1 MNIIR
6 YFQYIIF
13 YIAILI
19 SNAQCRAQH
28 TKEYKQE
35 QEPVRVLIPFVPGN
49 CHLCN
54 EQFYEKLKVL
64 DAKSIPYAFLL
75 SEDFSEDLDYIKKEY
90 KLNDFKGHQFILSTA
105 LFQKYYLP
113 PQTYALEFGTDS
125 HYKIYRNIDVLIED
139 VQLMRQKDT
148 LDLGSYKIK
157 KSASNL
163 LLNNKQQMYIQNCV
177 QTNTFD
183 FIDLRTGR
191 QQLKVSLTPQHLFNN
206 YLLNFKDSF
215 TAVSKLKE
223 VEAEG
228 IPKRDEFVL
237 FEYVKDSIYATSMHT
252 YIQSMKDSVL
262 RSFYTMNLY
271 KDGVYCGSR
280 AISDERLPDDYYIL
294 PKFHIYNNAAYFA
307 VVKMKLDK
315 DKANYFLAKFE
326 LENGTYQFKK
336 FLHFKVPP
344 IHKEV
349 GYQFIDLRFSDKYCM
364 TTIGNILYDLETE
377 QATSLFIPVNERFGF
392 SDLMNNCKGVN
403 ILIDHIKV
411 QYPKLL
417 ITFCSYDANGTA
429 TNKIL
434 NYNIENNTVEGRFQ
448 IPQVHSRFINSD
460 NSRFGYF
467 LWVPEKDNN
476 DYLVYKKLF

>member
-28 TKEYKQE
+28 TKEDKQE
-35 QEPVRVLIPFVPGN
+35 QEHVRVLIPFVPGN

-64 DAKSIPYAFLL
+64 DAKNIPYAFLL

-90 KLNDFKGHQFILSTA
+90 KLNDFKGNQFILSTA

-125 HYKIYRNIDVLIED
+125 NYKIYRNIDVLIED
-139 VQLMRQKDT
+139 VKLMRQKDT
-148 LDLGSYKIK
+148 LNLGSYKIK

-163 LLNNKQQMYIQNCV
+163 LLNNKQQMYVQNGV

-183 FIDLRTGR
+183 FLDLRTGR

-215 TAVSKLKE
+215 TAMSKLKE

-228 IPKRDEFVL
+228 IPKRDEFVH
-237 FEYVKDSIYATSMHT
+237 FEYVHDSIYVTSMHT
-252 YIQSMKDSVL
+252 YIQNMKDSVL

-294 PKFHIYNNAAYFA
+294 PKFHIYNNAAYFT
-307 VVKMKLDK
+307 VVKLKLDT
-315 DKANYFLAKFE
+315 DKPNYFLARFE
-326 LENGTYQFKK
+326 LENGTYQFQK
-336 FLHFKVPP
+336 FLRFTMPQ
-344 IHKEV
+344 IQKEV
-349 GYQFIDLRFSDKYCM
+349 GYQFLELRFSGKYFM
-364 TTIGNILYDLETE
+364 NAITNILYDLETG
-377 QATSLFIPVNERFGF
+377 QSSTLSIPVNEHFGYAN
-392 SDLMNNCKGVN
+392 LMSNYKGVN
-403 ILIDHIKV
+403 ILMWNINME
-411 QYPKLL
+411 YPNLL
-417 ITFCSYDANGTA
+417 ITYFSKDENGQSKNTLL
-429 TNKIL
+429 K
-434 NYNIENNTVEGRFQ
+434 YNIEHRNIEGEIQF
-448 IPQVHSRFINSD
+448 PESNSRFMRSD
-460 NSRFGYF
+460 CTRFGYF

-476 DYLVYKKLF
+476 DYLVYKKMF